1 MDLEIFEETVKKLNK
16 KKYHIG
22 RSLAWDENGDFY
34 LEKWDI
40 FRKDMSIEDYFDPKN
55 LAVLSSE
62 RGHTLEDIE
71 KLILQEESNDN
82 L

>member
-1 MDLEIFEETVKKLNK
+1 MDLKTFEETVKKLNK
-16 KKYHIG
+16 NKYHIG
-22 RSLAWDENGDFY
+22 RSLAWDENGNFY

-71 KLILQEESNDN
+71 NLIKEEKNVN
-82 L
+82 I

>member
-1 MDLEIFEETVKKLNK
+1 MDLKTFEETVKKLNK
-16 KKYHIG
+16 NKYHIG
-22 RSLAWDENGDFY
+22 RSLAWDENGNFY

-40 FRKDMSIEDYFDPKN
+40 FRKDMSTEDYFDPKN

-71 KLILQEESNDN
+71 ELIKEERNERD
-82 L
+82 

>member
-1 MDLEIFEETVKKLNK
+1 MNLKVFEETVKKLDKN
-16 KKYHIG
+16 KYHVG
-22 RSLAWDENGDFY
+22 RSLGFDDKGNMY
-34 LEKWDI
+34 LERWDI
-40 FRKDMSIEDYFDPKN
+40 FRKDMSEEEYFDLKN

-71 KLILQEESNDN
+71 KLIIQEESNDN